1 MNLKS
6 KLQSKL
12 KSSKISVTTS
22 DGEVKTNTNV
32 LSSES
37 VKPHTEETKP
47 IQQATKQQT
56 ETEYSASAIKILNSD
71 EAEQKF
77 EWLQV
82 GKLADK
88 FNTPEEFIERCLEC
102 CRRIGF
108 NPEFFVNRYLK
119 RDGTP
124 FSSEFEAVYK
134 EILNDRRM
142 TLWTVK

>member
-22 DGEVKTNTNV
+22 ESEVKMNANV

-37 VKPHTEETKP
+37 VKPSTEETKP
-47 IQQATKQQT
+47 IKQAVKQQT
-56 ETEYSASAIKILNSD
+56 ETEYSADAIKILNSD
-71 EAEQKF
+71 EAEKKF

-82 GKLADK
+82 GKLAGK
-88 FNTPEEFIERCLEC
+88 FNVPEEFIERGLEC

-119 RDGTP
+119 CDGTP
-124 FSSEFEAVYK
+124 FSSEFETVYK
-134 EILNDRRM
+134 EILNERRM
-142 TLWTVK
+142 ALWTVK

>member
-1 MNLKS
+1 MNPKS

-12 KSSKISVTTS
+12 KSSKISVSTS
-22 DGEVKTNTNV
+22 ESEVKTNANV

-37 VKPHTEETKP
+37 VKPRTEETKP
-47 IQQATKQQT
+47 IQQAVKQQF
-56 ETEYSASAIKILNSD
+56 ETEYSADSIKILNSD

-88 FNTPEEFIERCLEC
+88 FNASEEFIERGLEC
-102 CRRIGF
+102 CRRISF
-108 NPEFFVNRYLK
+108 SPEFFVNRYLLK
-119 RDGTP
+119 DGTP
-124 FSSEFEAVYK
+124 FSAEFEAVYK

-142 TLWTVK
+142 ALWTAK